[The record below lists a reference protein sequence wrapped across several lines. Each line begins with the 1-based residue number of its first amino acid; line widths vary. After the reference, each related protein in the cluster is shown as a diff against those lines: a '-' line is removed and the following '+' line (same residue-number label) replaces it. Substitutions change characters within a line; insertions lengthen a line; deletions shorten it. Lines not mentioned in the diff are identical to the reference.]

1 MHHRVRKKTG
11 SADEDTQQSSPST
24 DSYERTLLSW
34 TNLLWCGK
42 WEADTTC
49 TLDTHNSSTHC
60 WQAKTRHELVQ
71 ALQQAETSSCHQLS
85 QHSVVEGVSVVVT
98 GTGLQVATRYE
109 STFASVYILL
119 KPFCQL
125 PTRTWGGGRV
135 FCGVCGLFCSLIFFY
150 RAKKGLQTLSTW
162 FLSPF
167 V

>member
-11 SADEDTQQSSPST
+11 SAAKETQQSSAST

-34 TNLLWCGK
+34 TNLLWCGN

-49 TLDTHNSSTHC
+49 TLDTLQQFTHC

-71 ALQQAETSSCHQLS
+71 AKTSSCHQLS
-85 QHSVVEGVSVVVT
+85 QHSVVEDVSVVVT

-119 KPFCQL
+119 KPFCQFS
-125 PTRTWGGGRV
+125 TRTWGGG
-135 FCGVCGLFCSLIFFY
+135 GGQGILWGLWFILFFN
-150 RAKKGLQTLSTW
+150 
-162 FLSPF
+162 FLL
-167 V
+167 